1 MIPRI
6 RKGVYRTE
14 LRHLV
19 ITGRD
24 LVGTVVEVGP
34 GVADVACGDRVWTNS
49 AGFEGRMGATAEYVG
64 VDMLT
69 RAEG

>member
-1 MIPRI
+1 M
-6 RKGVYRTE
+6 
-14 LRHLV
+14 
-19 ITGRD
+19 
-24 LVGTVVEVGP
+24 GTVVEVGA